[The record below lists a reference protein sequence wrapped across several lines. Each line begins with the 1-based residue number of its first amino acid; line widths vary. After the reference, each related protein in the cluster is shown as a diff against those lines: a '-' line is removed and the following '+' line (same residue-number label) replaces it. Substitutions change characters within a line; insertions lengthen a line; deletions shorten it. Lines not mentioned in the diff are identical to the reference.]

1 MSELQWSPRSSSVGK
16 WQGWKEA
23 GKLERGNR
31 LPVEEL
37 LGAREPVLSPPGS
50 FSSTSESVFLWLV
63 TDMSALQQI
72 CPASFFIS
80 TQYTCLGRPP
90 PLPPALSLSG
100 ELPSR
105 LLVLGSLSAPPL
117 AVEVVDA
124 SCTSHSYVAES
135 PALPLSNILLLSN
148 DFFVLNFPVRILG
161 KKSIS

>member
-1 MSELQWSPRSSSVGK
+1 MGK
-16 WQGWKEA
+16 RQGWKEA
-23 GKLERGNR
+23 GKLERVNC

-72 CPASFFIS
+72 RPASFFIS
-80 TQYTCLGRPP
+80 TQYMCLGRPP
-90 PLPPALSLSG
+90 PLPPALRLPG

-124 SCTSHSYVAES
+124 SRTSHSYVAES
-135 PALPLSNILLLSN
+135 PALPLSNILSLSN
-148 DFFVLNFPVRILG
+148 DFFVLNFPVRIQG